1 MTVDP
6 AMTAL
11 ETEND
16 RATGTVT
23 VDEDGRPVVRRPPH
37 VTDRWWQDVIAL
49 LGPTLHS
56 TPAMPATSTPSATA
70 VTATS
75 VTVRR
80 DRIRALP
87 RLLARYPA
95 AAARWTWTPAA
106 ERLRA
111 GGVAAADGLVRL
123 LAADVAEQSVWPAG
137 LDLAALGFVRP
148 LRPFQRTAV
157 ARLLAAGGGANFSV
171 PGSGK
176 TTVAYAVFTALRARG
191 AAHAMLVVAPPSAFE
206 AWVEEA
212 RACFAPDR
220 VPSVAVRPRVLARVD
235 TVVVLNYERLGDP
248 VVRAGLAGW
257 SRGRKVLTVFDEAHR
272 AKAGAASRRGAEA
285 AELARRAD
293 AAMVLTGTPM
303 PNRPRDLEAVFDLVW
318 PGQGHRL
325 VNGDLARLRER
336 AYVRATKDD
345 LELPP
350 LHLRVER
357 IALDSTHRALYDA
370 MTSRVREWAREA
382 EGPEGRE
389 GAASG
394 AVAAQAGRALLH
406 LIAAAAN
413 PAAVFAPGRPW
424 SLPLEAAAH
433 ADLASLIADPAGHI
447 RPAKV
452 VRAAQ
457 LVAENRAQGRKTVV
471 WSGFLGNVEA
481 LTTALARHRPA
492 VVTGATPLD
501 GPAGRTDRRTELDRF
516 RHDEDCWVLVATP
529 QTLGEGVSLHLAATD
544 QVHLDRGYAAG
555 TWLQAIDRT
564 HRLGLPADA
573 RPTCTVLLA
582 ADTVDERVNE
592 VLNHKVAALA
602 AALRDPALRPV
613 ADPSSTD
620 EDTDGL
626 LGDID
631 ALRELL
637 GLQ

>member
-1 MTVDP
+1 
-6 AMTAL
+6 MTADPL
-11 ETEND
+11 MTAVETEND
-16 RATGTVT
+16 RATGTGTGTGTGTVT

-49 LGPTLHS
+49 LGPTLHG
-56 TPAMPATSTPSATA
+56 ASATA
-70 VTATS
+70 ATATS

-80 DRIRALP
+80 DRARALP

-95 AAARWTWTPAA
+95 AAARWMWTPAA

-111 GGVAAADGLVRL
+111 GGVAAADGLARL
-123 LAADVAEQSVWPAG
+123 LATDVAEQSVWPAG
-137 LDLAALGFVRP
+137 VDLPALGFVRP

-220 VPSVAVRPRVLARVD
+220 VPSVAVRPRVLARAD

-248 VVRAGLAGW
+248 AVRAGLAGW

-325 VNGDLARLRER
+325 VHGDLTRLRER

-350 LHLRVER
+350 LQLRVER

-382 EGPEGRE
+382 DGPE

-424 SLPLEAAAH
+424 SLPLEEAAH
-433 ADLASLIADPAGHI
+433 ADLASLVADPTGHI

-457 LVAENRAQGRKTVV
+457 LVAENRAQGRRTVV

-481 LTTALARHRPA
+481 LATALARHRPA

-501 GPAGRTDRRTELDRF
+501 GPAGRADRRAELDRF
-516 RHDEDCWVLVATP
+516 RHDDDCWALVATP

-613 ADPSSTD
+613 ADPSLTD

-637 GLQ
+637 GLR

>member
-1 MTVDP
+1 MTSAEAEAP
-6 AMTAL
+6 AEAPA
-11 ETEND
+11 EAED
-16 RATGTVT
+16 RGVASTPAGAEAGRVTGTVA
-23 VDEDGRPVVRRPPH
+23 VDDAGRPMVRRPEH
-37 VTDRWWQDVIAL
+37 VTDRWWQDVAAL
-49 LGPTLHS
+49 LGPAVHG
-56 TPAMPATSTPSATA
+56 TPATA
-70 VTATS
+70 VTAVS
-75 VTVRR
+75 VVVRR
-80 DRIRALP
+80 DRARALP
-87 RLLARYPA
+87 RLLARHPA
-95 AAARWTWTPAA
+95 AAARWNWTPAA

-111 GGVAAADGLVRL
+111 GGAAAADGLAAL
-123 LAADVAEQSVWPAG
+123 LAADTAEQSAWPG
-137 LDLAALGFVRP
+137 DIDLPALGFVRT
-148 LRPFQRTAV
+148 LLPFQRTAA
-157 ARLLAAGGGANFSV
+157 ARLLRAGGGANFSV

-191 AAHAMLVVAPPSAFE
+191 AAHALLVVAPPSAFE

-220 VPSVAVRPRVLARVD
+220 APAVAVRPRVMARTD

-248 VVRAGLAGW
+248 AVRAALAGW

-293 AAMVLTGTPM
+293 AVMVLTGTPM

-325 VNGDLARLRER
+325 VHGDLAHLRDR

-350 LHLRVER
+350 LDLRVER
-357 IALDSTHRALYDA
+357 ITLDTSHRALYDA
-370 MTSRVREWAREA
+370 MTSRVRRWAQDA
-382 EGPEGRE
+382 A
-389 GAASG
+389 GAGGSASG

-424 SLPLEAAAH
+424 SLPLDGPGH
-433 ADLASLIADPAGHI
+433 ADLASLVAEPTRHI

-457 LVAENRAQGRKTVV
+457 LVAEHRAQGRRTVV
-471 WSGFLGNVEA
+471 WSGFLGNIEA
-481 LTTALARHRPA
+481 LVTALARHRPA

-501 GPAGRTDRRTELDRF
+501 GRKAELDRF
-516 RHDEDCWVLVATP
+516 RHDEDCWALVATP
-529 QTLGEGVSLHLAATD
+529 QTLGEGVSLHLASSD

-555 TWLQAIDRT
+555 TWLQALDRT
-564 HRLGLPADA
+564 HRLGLPAEA

-602 AALRDPALRPV
+602 TALRDPALHPV
-613 ADPSSTD
+613 ADPSLTD
-620 EDTDGL
+620 GDTDAL
-626 LGDID
+626 LGDTD

-637 GLQ
+637 RPW

>member
-1 MTVDP
+1 MT
-6 AMTAL
+6 T
-11 ETEND
+11 TEAEAEAAAAAGD
-16 RATGTVT
+16 GRVVGTVGM
-23 VDEDGRPVVRRPPH
+23 DEAGRPVVRRPER
-37 VTDRWWQDVIAL
+37 VTDRWWQDVAAL
-49 LGPTLHS
+49 LGPTVHG
-56 TPAMPATSTPSATA
+56 TPATA
-70 VTATS
+70 VTAAS
-75 VTVRR
+75 VVVRR
-80 DRIRALP
+80 DRARALP
-87 RLLARYPA
+87 RLLARHPA

-111 GGVAAADGLVRL
+111 GGAAAADGLAAL
-123 LAADVAEQSVWPAG
+123 LAADAAEQSAWPADI
-137 LDLAALGFVRP
+137 DLPALGFVRT
-148 LRPFQRTAV
+148 LLPFQRTAA
-157 ARLLAAGGGANFSV
+157 ARLLRAGGGANFSV

-176 TTVAYAVFTALRARG
+176 TTVAYAVFSALRARG
-191 AAHAMLVVAPPSAFE
+191 AAHALLVVAPPSAFE

-220 VPSVAVRPRVLARVD
+220 APTVAVRPRVMARTD
-235 TVVVLNYERLGDP
+235 TLVVLNYERLGDP
-248 VVRAGLAGW
+248 AVRAALAGW

-272 AKAGAASRRGAEA
+272 AKAGAASRRGADA

-293 AAMVLTGTPM
+293 AVMVLTGTPM

-325 VNGDLARLRER
+325 VHGDLAHLRDR

-357 IALDSTHRALYDA
+357 IALDTSHRALYDA
-370 MTSRVREWAREA
+370 MTSRVRQWAQDA
-382 EGPEGRE
+382 IGAAAPEGS
-389 GAASG
+389 ASG

-413 PAAVFAPGRPW
+413 PAAVFAPGQPW
-424 SLPLEAAAH
+424 SLPLDGPGH
-433 ADLASLIADPAGHI
+433 ADLASLVAEPTRHI

-457 LVAENRAQGRKTVV
+457 LVAEHRAQGRKTVV
-471 WSGFLGNVEA
+471 WSGFLGNIEA
-481 LTTALARHRPA
+481 LVTALARHRPA

-501 GPAGRTDRRTELDRF
+501 DRKAELDRF
-516 RHDEDCWVLVATP
+516 RHDDDCWALVATP
-529 QTLGEGVSLHLAATD
+529 QTLGEGVSLHLAAGD

-555 TWLQAIDRT
+555 TWLQALDRT
-564 HRLGLPADA
+564 HRLGLPPDA

-582 ADTVDERVNE
+582 AETVDERVNQ

-613 ADPSSTD
+613 ADPSLTD
-620 EDTDGL
+620 GDTDAL
-626 LGDID
+626 LGDTD

-637 GLQ
+637 RPW

>member
-1 MTVDP
+1 M
-6 AMTAL
+6 AN
-11 ETEND
+11 END
-16 RATGTVT
+16 RATGTVA
-23 VDEDGRPVVRRPPH
+23 VDEEGRPVVRRPEH
-37 VTDRWWQDVIAL
+37 VTDRWWQEVANL
-49 LGPTLHS
+49 LRPTVHG
-56 TPAMPATSTPSATA
+56 TPATA

-80 DRIRALP
+80 DRARALP
-87 RLLARYPA
+87 RLLERHPA
-95 AAARWTWTPAA
+95 ASARWSWTPAA

-111 GGVAAADGLVRL
+111 SGGGTADALTRL
-123 LAADVAEQSVWPAG
+123 LATDVAEQSVWPVG

-157 ARLLAAGGGANFSV
+157 ARLVAAGGGANFSV

-191 AAHAMLVVAPPSAFE
+191 AAHAMLVVAPPSAFD

-212 RACFAPDR
+212 RACFAPPR
-220 VPSVAVRPRVLARVD
+220 LPSVAVRPRVLARTD

-293 AAMVLTGTPM
+293 ATMVLTGTPM

-325 VNGDLARLRER
+325 VHGDLARLRDR

-350 LHLRVER
+350 LRLRVER
-357 IALDSTHRALYDA
+357 IALDASHRALYDA
-370 MTSRVREWAREA
+370 MCDRVRQWARDAGGA
-382 EGPEGRE
+382 ER
-389 GAASG
+389 AASG
-394 AVAAQAGRALLH
+394 AVAAQAGRALLN

-424 SLPLEAAAH
+424 SLPLEGPGET
-433 ADLASLIADPAGHI
+433 DLASLVADPARHI

-457 LVAENRAQGRKTVV
+457 LVADNRARGRKTVV

-481 LTTALARHRPA
+481 LTAALARHRPA
-492 VVTGATPLD
+492 VITGATPLD
-501 GPAGRTDRRTELDRF
+501 EPTGRANRRAHLDRF
-516 RHDEDCWVLVATP
+516 RHDDDCWALIATP
-529 QTLGEGVSLHLAATD
+529 QTLGEGVSLHLAASD

-573 RPTCTVLLA
+573 DPSCTVLLA
-582 ADTVDERVNE
+582 TDTIDERVNE
-592 VLNHKVAALA
+592 VLNAKVAALA

-613 ADPSSTD
+613 ADPSL
-620 EDTDGL
+620 TDGGIDAL

-637 GLQ
+637 RPW

>member
-1 MTVDP
+1 
-6 AMTAL
+6 MTA
-11 ETEND
+11 TEAEAED
-16 RATGTVT
+16 GRATGTVARDEDGRVT
-23 VDEDGRPVVRRPPH
+23 GTVAVDEAGRPVVRRPEH
-37 VTDRWWQDVIAL
+37 VTDRWWQDVAAL
-49 LGPTLHS
+49 LGPTVHG
-56 TPAMPATSTPSATA
+56 TPATA
-70 VTATS
+70 VTASS
-75 VTVRR
+75 VVVRR
-80 DRIRALP
+80 DRARALP
-87 RLLARYPA
+87 RLLARHPA

-111 GGVAAADGLVRL
+111 GGAAAADGLAAL
-123 LAADVAEQSVWPAG
+123 LAADTAEQSAWPADI
-137 LDLAALGFVRP
+137 DLPALGFVRT
-148 LRPFQRTAV
+148 LLPFQRTAA
-157 ARLLAAGGGANFSV
+157 ARLLRAGGGANFSV

-191 AAHAMLVVAPPSAFE
+191 AAHALLVVAPPSAFE

-220 VPSVAVRPRVLARVD
+220 APAVAVRPRVMARTD

-248 VVRAGLAGW
+248 AVRAALAGW

-293 AAMVLTGTPM
+293 AVMVLTGTPM

-325 VNGDLARLRER
+325 VHGDLAHLRDR

-350 LHLRVER
+350 LQLRVER
-357 IALDSTHRALYDA
+357 IALDASHRALYDA
-370 MTSRVREWAREA
+370 MTSRVRQWAQDA
-382 EGPEGRE
+382 AGAAGAE

-413 PAAVFAPGRPW
+413 PAAVFAPGQPW
-424 SLPLEAAAH
+424 SLPLDGPGH
-433 ADLASLIADPAGHI
+433 ADLASLVTEPTRHI

-452 VRAAQ
+452 VRAAR
-457 LVAENRAQGRKTVV
+457 LVADHRARGRKTVV
-471 WSGFLGNVEA
+471 WSGFLGNIEA
-481 LTTALARHRPA
+481 LVTALARHRPA

-501 GPAGRTDRRTELDRF
+501 GRKAELDRF
-516 RHDEDCWVLVATP
+516 RHDADCWALVATP
-529 QTLGEGVSLHLAATD
+529 QTLGEGVSLHLAASD

-555 TWLQAIDRT
+555 TWLQALDRT
-564 HRLGLPADA
+564 HRLGLPPAA

-582 ADTVDERVNE
+582 ARTVDERVNE
-592 VLNHKVAALA
+592 VLNRKVAALA
-602 AALRDPALRPV
+602 AALSDPALRPV
-613 ADPSSTD
+613 ADPSLTD
-620 EDTDGL
+620 GDTDAL
-626 LGDID
+626 LGDTD

-637 GLQ
+637 RPW

>member
-1 MTVDP
+1 VAVD
-6 AMTAL
+6 
-11 ETEND
+11 
-16 RATGTVT
+16 
-23 VDEDGRPVVRRPPH
+23 DEGRPVVRRPPH
-37 VTDRWWQDVIAL
+37 VTDSWWQDVTAL
-49 LGPTLHS
+49 LRPTVHG
-56 TPAMPATSTPSATA
+56 TPATA
-70 VTATS
+70 VSATS
-75 VTVRR
+75 VVVRR
-80 DRIRALP
+80 DRARALP

-111 GGVAAADGLVRL
+111 GGTDAGDGLDRL
-123 LAADVAEQSVWPAG
+123 LSTDVAEQSVWPDG

-176 TTVAYAVFTALRARG
+176 TTVAYAVFAALRARG
-191 AAHAMLVVAPPSAFE
+191 AIHAMLVVAPPSAFE

-212 RACFAPDR
+212 GACFAPGR
-220 VPSVAVRPRVLARVD
+220 QPSVVVRPRVFTRTDA
-235 TVVVLNYERLGDP
+235 VVVLNYERLGDP
-248 VVRAGLAGW
+248 AVRAGLAGW
-257 SRGRKVLTVFDEAHR
+257 ARGRKVLTVFDEAHR

-285 AELARRAD
+285 AELARRAGSR
-293 AAMVLTGTPM
+293 MVLTGTPM

-325 VNGDLARLRER
+325 VRGDLARLRDR

-345 LELPP
+345 LALPP
-350 LHLRVER
+350 LDLRVER
-357 IALDSTHRALYDA
+357 ITLDASHRALYDA
-370 MTSRVREWAREA
+370 MISQIRQWARDV
-382 EGPEGRE
+382 E
-389 GAASG
+389 GADRAGSA

-413 PAAVFAPGRPW
+413 PAAVFARGRPW
-424 SLPLEAAAH
+424 SLPLDDPGCP
-433 ADLASLIADPAGHI
+433 DLSSLIADPARHI
-447 RPAKV
+447 
-452 VRAAQ
+452 RAAQ
-457 LVAENRAQGRKTVV
+457 LVAAHRVQGRKTVV
-471 WSGFLGNVEA
+471 WSGFVGNVEA

-501 GPAGRTDRRTELDRF
+501 DPVGRADRRAQLDRF
-516 RHDEDCWVLVATP
+516 RHDDDCWVLVATP
-529 QTLGEGVSLHLAATD
+529 QTLGEGVSLHLAACD
-544 QVHLDRGYAAG
+544 QVHVDRGYAAG

-582 ADTVDERVNE
+582 RDTVDERVNE
-592 VLNHKVAALA
+592 VLNDKVAALA

-613 ADPSSTD
+613 ADPSMTD
-620 EDTDGL
+620 GDSDGL

-637 GLQ
+637 GQW

>member
-1 MTVDP
+1 
-6 AMTAL
+6 MTA
-11 ETEND
+11 TEAQD
-16 RATGTVT
+16 GRVTGMVA
-23 VDEDGRPVVRRPPH
+23 VDEAGRPVVRRPEH
-37 VTDRWWQDVIAL
+37 VTDRWWQDVAAL
-49 LGPTLHS
+49 LGPTVHG
-56 TPAMPATSTPSATA
+56 TPATA

-75 VTVRR
+75 VVVRR
-80 DRIRALP
+80 DRARALP
-87 RLLARYPA
+87 RLLARHPA
-95 AAARWTWTPAA
+95 AAARWSWTPAA

-111 GGVAAADGLVRL
+111 GGVAAADGLARL
-123 LAADVAEQSVWPAG
+123 LALDVAEQSLWPHD
-137 LDLAALGFVRP
+137 LDLPALGFVRP

-176 TTVAYAVFTALRARG
+176 TTVAYAVFAALRARG

-212 RACFAPDR
+212 GVCFAPGR
-220 VPSVAVRPRVLARVD
+220 APSVAVRPRVLARTD
-235 TVVVLNYERLGDP
+235 TVAVLNYERLGDP

-257 SRGRKVLTVFDEAHR
+257 SRGRKVIAVFDEAHR

-318 PGQGHRL
+318 PGQGQRL
-325 VNGDLARLRER
+325 VHGDLAHLRDR

-350 LHLRVER
+350 LQLRVER
-357 IALDSTHRALYDA
+357 ISLDAAHRALYDA
-370 MTSRVREWAREA
+370 MTDQVRQWARDVCV
-382 EGPEGRE
+382 PE
-389 GAASG
+389 GAASTTM
-394 AVAAQAGRALLH
+394 AAQAGRVLLH

-413 PAAVFAPGRPW
+413 PAAVFTPGKPW
-424 SLPLEAAAH
+424 SLPLDEPCL
-433 ADLASLIADPAGHI
+433 ADLPSLVTDPTRHI

-457 LVAENRAQGRKTVV
+457 IVAENRAQGRKTVV
-471 WSGFLGNVEA
+471 WSGFLGNIEA

-501 GPAGRTDRRTELDRF
+501 DPASRSGRRAQLDRF
-516 RHDEDCWVLVATP
+516 RHDDECWALVATP
-529 QTLGEGVSLHLAATD
+529 QTLGEGVSLHLSASD

-573 RPTCTVLLA
+573 NPTCTVLLA
-582 ADTVDERVNE
+582 AGTIDERINE
-592 VLNHKVAALA
+592 VLNRKVAALA

-613 ADPSSTD
+613 ADPSL
-620 EDTDGL
+620 TDGDIDAL

-637 GLQ
+637 QPW